1 MFTVVLGDKDSNRFS
16 VQVAAKQTYT
26 TEEVLRS
33 EAIVAV
39 TWLDWEISI
48 RGQWNVIV
56 ASGLQQLFTVV
67 NSCWFPTRK

>member
-39 TWLDWEISI
+39 TWLDWKISV
-48 RGQWNVIV
+48 RGQ
-56 ASGLQQLFTVV
+56 
-67 NSCWFPTRK
+67 